1 MAVYSILT
9 KVDVRAIQDSN
20 IFILYTMPY
29 LTCTLENFREQIGQH
44 VCVLRK
50 IDNDDALE

>member
-9 KVDVRAIQDSN
+9 KIDVRAIQDSN
-20 IFILYTMPY
+20 IFILYTIPY
-29 LTCTLENFREQIGQH
+29 LTCTLENSREQIGRR
-44 VCVLRK
+44 VGVLRK